1 MCTVFQTAPG
11 FFNDRTSV
19 LVSTHGSGYH
29 MIYIILIIKNMN
41 PNIWLYYSDHFSHT
55 FLKMI

>member
-1 MCTVFQTAPG
+1 MCTVFQMAPG

-29 MIYIILIIKNMN
+29 MIYIILIMN